1 MNIPILRI
9 KGADG
14 IFYSVPAI
22 KGDKGDRGP
31 KGADG
36 TGVTI
41 LGSYDS
47 LEQLQQE
54 HPTGNPGDS
63 YLINGDLYV
72 WDATNNIWKD
82 VGSIQGP
89 KGDTP
94 NITAGTT
101 TTTNPG
107 TDATVTKSSSS
118 TEVNAVFDFTIP
130 RGDKGE
136 KGDTG
141 NDGVSATVEVGSTIT
156 GDPGT
161 DANVTNSGTNTNAV
175 FNFTIPKGD
184 QGIQGDK
191 GNPGAVF
198 TPSVNSDGVI
208 SWTNNGGLD
217 NPSSQNIKGVKGDKG
232 DQGETGSTPNVTVG
246 TTTTGDAGTD
256 ASVVKNTSSTED
268 NVILDFTIP
277 KGDTGSQG
285 PQGNPGDKGDTG
297 AVFTPSVSDEGI
309 ISWSNNGG
317 LNNPTS
323 VNIKGP
329 QGSVGPKGE
338 QGIQGPSGK
347 AATVAVGNTTTA
359 DPGGSSSVTNSGTE
373 TDAIFNFVIPRG
385 DKGDRGDK
393 GETGATPN
401 ISVGTVT
408 TGSPGTDAVVE
419 KNNSSTSTN
428 AIFDFTIPSGL
439 QGIRGEQG
447 SAATV
452 SVGTTTTTDPG
463 KDASVT
469 NSGTTSEAVLNFSIP
484 RGEQGPQGEQG
495 DSATISGM
503 TASVDEGVG
512 TPSVDVTISGTNL
525 NRSFDLSFHNLKGV
539 QGEQGIQG
547 PEGPQG
553 PKGEDGTGVTILG
566 SYDTVAE
573 LESEHPTGS
582 AGDSYLVSGDLY
594 VWDATSNSWKNVGTI
609 QGPKGDP
616 GSAATITV
624 GTTTTGDPGTSAT
637 VTNSGTSGAAI
648 FNFVIPK
655 GDKGE
660 QGSEG
665 PSGPAATVSVGTTVT
680 GNEGS
685 DASVTNSGTSSNAIF
700 NFTIPKGSKGD
711 QGPSGEKG
719 DTGTTF
725 TPTVSSE
732 GVISWTNDGGLS
744 NPTSVNIKGPQGD
757 PGTPG
762 KDGTNGTD
770 GSPGKDG
777 TSATIEIGTTT
788 TVDPG
793 VSASVTNSGSASAAV
808 FNFSI
813 PKGEKGE
820 KGDAGQD
827 GSQGETGPQGPQGD
841 QGPNGTTFTPSVSDS
856 GIISWTNDG
865 GLENPSSVDI
875 KGPQGEKGDKGDQGI
890 AATITVGTTTT
901 VSSDNPASVVNSG
914 TESAAILNF
923 TIPKGADGTDG
934 TTNLLTNS
942 YFLDPIN
949 QRGKTSYSGS
959 SYSIDRW
966 FGDSG
971 TSITISTGTGIT
983 VSGGNLNQYIEIQE
997 LTVSNSFTCSG
1008 ELSTG
1013 NIYTLTVDDLSSSNG
1028 SNDYFSISWDN
1039 TRKCIKFSLKPGT
1052 WRWAKLEIG
1061 SYNSLYSPRT
1071 RAEEIQR
1078 CLRYY
1083 YRIQQE
1089 NSDFNYF
1096 GGGVTNTSTNTFF
1109 VVSLPTYMNGMPTIS
1124 TSGSFRCYGGD
1135 NTTFNVKSVTMSP
1148 YTATSTPVDGQVSV
1162 VTLMAVRSSGTN
1174 TGGHVYSLNGTTN
1187 GGYIEFDCEIY

>member
-1 MNIPILRI
+1 MRI

-277 KGDTGSQG
+277 KG
-285 PQGNPGDKGDTG
+285 
-297 AVFTPSVSDEGI
+297 
-309 ISWSNNGG
+309 
-317 LNNPTS
+317 
-323 VNIKGP
+323 
-329 QGSVGPKGE
+329 
-338 QGIQGPSGK
+338 
-347 AATVAVGNTTTA
+347 
-359 DPGGSSSVTNSGTE
+359 
-373 TDAIFNFVIPRG
+373 
-385 DKGDRGDK
+385 
-393 GETGATPN
+393 
-401 ISVGTVT
+401 
-408 TGSPGTDAVVE
+408 
-419 KNNSSTSTN
+419 
-428 AIFDFTIPSGL
+428 
-439 QGIRGEQG
+439 
-447 SAATV
+447 
-452 SVGTTTTTDPG
+452 
-463 KDASVT
+463 
-469 NSGTTSEAVLNFSIP
+469 
-484 RGEQGPQGEQG
+484 
-495 DSATISGM
+495 
-503 TASVDEGVG
+503 
-512 TPSVDVTISGTNL
+512 
-525 NRSFDLSFHNLKGV
+525 
-539 QGEQGIQG
+539 
-547 PEGPQG
+547 
-553 PKGEDGTGVTILG
+553 
-566 SYDTVAE
+566 
-573 LESEHPTGS
+573 
-582 AGDSYLVSGDLY
+582 
-594 VWDATSNSWKNVGTI
+594 
-609 QGPKGDP
+609 
-616 GSAATITV
+616 
-624 GTTTTGDPGTSAT
+624 
-637 VTNSGTSGAAI
+637 
-648 FNFVIPK
+648 
-655 GDKGE
+655 
-660 QGSEG
+660 
-665 PSGPAATVSVGTTVT
+665 
-680 GNEGS
+680 
-685 DASVTNSGTSSNAIF
+685 
-700 NFTIPKGSKGD
+700 SKGD

-725 TPTVSSE
+725 TPSVSSE

-793 VSASVTNSGSASAAV
+793 VSASVTNSGSANAAV

-875 KGPQGEKGDKGDQGI
+875 KGPQGEKGDKGDQGV

-901 VSSDNPASVVNSG
+901 VSSDNLANVVNSG

-949 QRGKTSYSGS
+949 QRGKSVYLGS
-959 SYSIDRW
+959 FYGIDRW
-966 FGDSG
+966 FGDSL
-971 TSITISTGTGIT
+971 TQVTTSTGTGIT
-983 VSGGNLNQYIEIQE
+983 ISSGNLNQYIEIQE
-997 LTVSNSFTCSG
+997 PTVSNSFTCSG
-1008 ELSTG
+1008 ELNTG

-1124 TSGSFRCYGGD
+1124 THGSFRCYGGD
-1135 NTTFNVKSVTMSP
+1135 STTFNVNNITMSP
-1148 YTATSTPVDGQVSV
+1148 YTSTSTPVDGQVSV

-1174 TGGHVYSLNGTTN
+1174 TEGHIYSLNGTTN